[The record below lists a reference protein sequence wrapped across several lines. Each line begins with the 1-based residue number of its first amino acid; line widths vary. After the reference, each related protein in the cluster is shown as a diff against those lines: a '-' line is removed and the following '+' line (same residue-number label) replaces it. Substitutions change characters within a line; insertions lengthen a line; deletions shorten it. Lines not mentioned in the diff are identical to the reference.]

1 MSKAFE
7 AWFNRFNEE
16 KGVDPEQI
24 IEVEGPS
31 GVNIMPLQVVFDA
44 IKSTSDAEQAGIK
57 AMIVKIDF
65 ANADVVGYYKHL
77 AQAIAK

>member
-7 AWFNRFNEE
+7 AWFDRFNQE
-16 KGVDPEQI
+16 KGIDPEQI

-31 GVNIMPLQVVFDA
+31 GANIMPLSVVLDA
-44 IKSTSDAEQAGIK
+44 IKSTSDEEQKGIK

-65 ANADVVGYYKHL
+65 ANADVIGYYKHL